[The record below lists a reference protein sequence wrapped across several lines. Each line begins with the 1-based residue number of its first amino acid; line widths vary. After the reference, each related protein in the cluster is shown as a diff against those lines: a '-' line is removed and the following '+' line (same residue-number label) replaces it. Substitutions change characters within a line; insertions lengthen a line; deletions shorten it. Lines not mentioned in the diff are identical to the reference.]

1 MPRSSALKPLTIL
14 CAGSRVIARVNSYES
29 SVNISSPFWSAQ
41 IRGTVYLFTLIP
53 GIVSKIGILSPD
65 FILGRKLAE
74 LTLQQ
79 ANKLILE
86 VLNTAREKEMPPI
99 AVAVLDSGAHLKAFQ
114 REDGVSFLRVQIAQ
128 AKAWGALAMA
138 CNTDQLAE
146 RYNQDTLQQGFI
158 NALNGMTDGKIIP
171 LPGGVLVRND
181 KNEIIGAVG
190 AAGGLSTDDEACVNT
205 ALKSQGFKLSEN

>member
-1 MPRSSALKPLTIL
+1 M
-14 CAGSRVIARVNSYES
+14 
-29 SVNISSPFWSAQ
+29 
-41 IRGTVYLFTLIP
+41 
-53 GIVSKIGILSPD
+53 
-65 FILGRKLAE
+65 GRKLAE

>member
-1 MPRSSALKPLTIL
+1 M
-14 CAGSRVIARVNSYES
+14 
-29 SVNISSPFWSAQ
+29 
-41 IRGTVYLFTLIP
+41 
-53 GIVSKIGILSPD
+53 
-65 FILGRKLAE
+65 AE